1 MSQRNVEILL
11 GKILTDEDF
20 RRSFFPVQASSF
32 EVAAAYGLELTP
44 VERSALCS
52 LRKRRFEFIAQS
64 LDPRIARSSATPVSQ
79 SSGKASNRPFGRS
92 RAPRAPTTSSRTPTS
107 HGGRTRIPSTPS

>member
-32 EVAAAYGLELTP
+32 EMAAALGLELTS

-52 LRKRRFEFIAQS
+52 LRRRRFDFIAQS
-64 LDPRIARSSATPVSQ
+64 LDLRISRSRVSAVESADCEPSGAG
-79 SSGKASNRPFGRS
+79 SGKRDFS
-92 RAPRAPTTSSRTPTS
+92 
-107 HGGRTRIPSTPS
+107 